1 GRSEMLIAHER
12 EIRRIGD
19 AAFPT
24 ATPVLFVTPDAGRDE
39 DGVTTVDVAGIAARR
54 RTVIV
59 GRNAVVRDH
68 TPQLPTIPDSLRQDV
83 DLLIRERTTGAQR
96 ERRLCRPRDAGGDH
110 LAYAFGR
117 HHGEIDRIIQRA
129 RRPQAPGLAVTP
141 RAIPRIERLE
151 RHDLGR
157 RELASVRSWPAGHRV
172 ASRQGERRREGCRG
186 EPGHLL
192 SSPRPPR
199 PVASTRARATNGRDC
214 AVATG
219 VARLMTYPVA
229 RPKAIC
235 DATNHAQSIRAFSA
249 GLMTPSVAQRNP
261 VHSSGPSRPP
271 QRR

>member
-39 DGVTTVDVAGIAARR
+39 DGVTTVDVAGVAARR
-54 RTVIV
+54 GTVVV

-68 TPQLPTIPDSLRQDV
+68 TRQLPTIPDSLRQDV
-83 DLLIRERTTGAQR
+83 DLPIGERTTGAQR

-117 HHGEIDRIIQRA
+117 HHGEIDRIVQRA
-129 RRPQAPGLAVTP
+129 RRPQTSGLAVTS
-141 RAIPRIERLE
+141 RAVPRIERLE

-172 ASRQGERRREGCRG
+172 ASRPGERAGAGGGGPGGLWSARG
-186 EPGHLL
+186 PRN
-192 SSPRPPR
+192 RPPPR
-199 PVASTRARATNGRDC
+199 RPRGGRGAPPPPPRSLPVASTRARATNGRDC

-235 DATNHAQSIRAFSA
+235 DA
-249 GLMTPSVAQRNP
+249 
-261 VHSSGPSRPP
+261 
-271 QRR
+271 